1 MQIDLLSPASFS
13 IGHPHDQYRWLR
25 ENAPVYWHEE
35 ANGPGFWAVTRFE
48 DVRAMGR
55 DPETFSS
62 EPTIMIPD
70 PPEGGTMAFG
80 EHKMMLMMDPP
91 QHTAFRR
98 LISREFTQA
107 PSAALR
113 PRVEALACQIVDQVI
128 ERGEC
133 DFVADIAGEM
143 PSYVIAE
150 LMGIPLDDGRKLYQL
165 TETIHSAPEAVP
177 EGAQGAAVMEM
188 FMYAQRVIAEKRA
201 RPADDL
207 SSKLLAA
214 EVDGRKLDDI
224 DFQLFFLLLVDA
236 GGDTTRNL
244 VAAGLLALLEH
255 PNELAKLRAN
265 LDTLLP
271 SARDELLRWV
281 SPVIYMRRTARR
293 DTEIAGQKIRKGDK
307 VVRYFGAANF
317 DERQFANPYHLDLSR
332 SPNMHI
338 AFGAGRARL
347 SGPAYCAGGN
357 RRAVA
362 RSAQSYAR
370 HRTGAAAGMA
380 GVELHLGAEADAGAV
395 SPGRARGTATLE
407 RSRQFLVQV
416 VAHHR
421 EKDHESD
428 IEEGVVGPRL
438 EADVVVRALF
448 VGLWTSP
455 CLHHLRKR

>member
-1 MQIDLLSPASFS
+1 MNIDLLSPASFS
-13 IGHPHDQYRWLR
+13 SGHPHAQYRWLR
-25 ENAPVYWHEE
+25 EHAPVFWHEE
-35 ANGPGFWAVTRFE
+35 PGGRGFWAVTRFD

-70 PPEGGTMAFG
+70 PPDGGSMAFG
-80 EHKMMLMMDPP
+80 DHKMMLMMDPP

-107 PSAALR
+107 PAALLR
-113 PRVEALACQIVDQVI
+113 PRVEALARQIVDCVI

-150 LMGIPLDDGRKLYQL
+150 LMGLPLDDGRKLYQL
-165 TETIHSAPEAVP
+165 TETIHSAAEAVP

-188 FMYAQRVIAEKRA
+188 FGYAQQVIAEKRA
-201 RPADDL
+201 RPGDDL

-214 EVDGRKLDDI
+214 EVDGRRLDDL

-255 PNELAKLRAN
+255 PDEFTKLRAN
-265 LDTLLP
+265 LDVLLP

-293 DTEIAGQKIRKGDK
+293 DTSIAGQKIREGDK

-317 DERQFANPYHLDLSR
+317 DERRFADPDRLDLTR
-332 SPNMHI
+332 SPNAHI
-338 AFGAGRARL
+338 AFGAGAHVCLGQHIARVEIDAL
-347 SGPAYCAGGN
+347 LREVVARMHEIELAQPPEWLPSNFISGPK
-357 RRAVA
+357 RMPVRF
-362 RSAQSYAR
+362 R
-370 HRTGAAAGMA
+370 AAAKS
-380 GVELHLGAEADAGAV
+380 H
-395 SPGRARGTATLE
+395 
-407 RSRQFLVQV
+407 
-416 VAHHR
+416 
-421 EKDHESD
+421 
-428 IEEGVVGPRL
+428 
-438 EADVVVRALF
+438 
-448 VGLWTSP
+448 
-455 CLHHLRKR
+455 

>member
-1 MQIDLLSPASFS
+1 MHIDLLSPASFS
-13 IGHPHDQYRWLR
+13 NGHPHDQYRWLR
-25 ENAPVYWHEE
+25 EHAPAYWHEE
-35 ANGPGFWAVTRFE
+35 AGGRGFWAITRFD
-48 DVRAMGR
+48 DVRAIGR

-70 PPEGGTMAFG
+70 PPEGGSMAFG
-80 EHKMMLMMDPP
+80 DHKMMLMMDPP
-91 QHTAFRR
+91 QHTAFRK

-107 PSAALR
+107 PAALLR
-113 PRVEALACQIVDQVI
+113 PRVEALARQIVDCVI

-150 LMGIPLDDGRKLYQL
+150 LMGLPLDDGRKLYQL

-188 FMYAQRVIAEKRA
+188 FGYAQRVIAEKRA

-214 EVDGRKLDDI
+214 EVDGRKLDDL

-255 PNELAKLRAN
+255 PDEFARLRGN
-265 LDTLLP
+265 VDGLLP

-293 DTEIAGQKIRKGDK
+293 DTEIAGQKIRAGDK

-317 DERQFANPYHLDLSR
+317 DERQFEDPYRLNLTR
-332 SPNMHI
+332 SPNAHI
-338 AFGAGRARL
+338 AFGAGAHVCLGQHIARVEIDAL
-347 SGPAYCAGGN
+347 LREVVSRMHDIELSQRPEWLPSNFISGPK
-357 RRAVA
+357 RMPVRF
-362 RSAQSYAR
+362 R
-370 HRTGAAAGMA
+370 
-380 GVELHLGAEADAGAV
+380 AGA
-395 SPGRARGTATLE
+395 
-407 RSRQFLVQV
+407 
-416 VAHHR
+416 
-421 EKDHESD
+421 K
-428 IEEGVVGPRL
+428 VG
-438 EADVVVRALF
+438 
-448 VGLWTSP
+448 
-455 CLHHLRKR
+455 

>member
-1 MQIDLLSPASFS
+1 MHIDLLSPASFS
-13 IGHPHDQYRWLR
+13 NGHPHDQYRWLR
-25 ENAPVYWHEE
+25 KHAPAYWHEE
-35 ANGPGFWAVTRFE
+35 AGGRGFWAITRFD
-48 DVRAMGR
+48 DVRAIGR

-70 PPEGGTMAFG
+70 PPEGGSMAFG
-80 EHKMMLMMDPP
+80 DHKMMLMMDPP
-91 QHTAFRR
+91 QHTAFRK

-107 PSAALR
+107 PAALLR
-113 PRVEALACQIVDQVI
+113 PRVEALARQIVDCVI

-150 LMGIPLDDGRKLYQL
+150 LMGLPLDDGRKLYQL

-188 FMYAQRVIAEKRA
+188 FGYAQRVIAEKRA

-214 EVDGRKLDDI
+214 EVDGRKLDDL

-255 PNELAKLRAN
+255 PDEFARLRGN
-265 LDTLLP
+265 VDGLLP

-293 DTEIAGQKIRKGDK
+293 DTEIAGQKIRAGDK

-317 DERQFANPYHLDLSR
+317 DERQFEDPYRLNLTR
-332 SPNMHI
+332 SPNAHI
-338 AFGAGRARL
+338 AFGAGAHVCLGQHIARVEIDAL
-347 SGPAYCAGGN
+347 LREVVSRMHDIELSQRPEWLPSNFISGPK
-357 RRAVA
+357 RMPVRF
-362 RSAQSYAR
+362 R
-370 HRTGAAAGMA
+370 
-380 GVELHLGAEADAGAV
+380 AGA
-395 SPGRARGTATLE
+395 
-407 RSRQFLVQV
+407 
-416 VAHHR
+416 
-421 EKDHESD
+421 K
-428 IEEGVVGPRL
+428 VG
-438 EADVVVRALF
+438 
-448 VGLWTSP
+448 
-455 CLHHLRKR
+455 